1 MSQPPVFIFDLGK
14 VLVDFNYTIAAR
26 KVAARSLKSPHDLH
40 AFLGASP
47 LLGEYESGR
56 LTREGFFDAIRSQI
70 DFQGDVVEFGNYF
83 ADIFAEIEPMIGLHA
98 ELRER
103 GFKTYI
109 FSNTNDLAVEHIR
122 RNFPFFVN
130 FDGYIFSYEVGAMKP
145 LPKIYEAMETM
156 AGKSGSDL
164 IYIDDRPEN
173 IASGAARGWHAILHE
188 TPELTRAAVA
198 SRI

>member
-1 MSQPPVFIFDLGK
+1 MNQKPVFIFDLGK

-26 KVAARSLKSPHDLH
+26 KVAARSRKSPHDLH

-145 LPKIYEAMETM
+145 LPKIYEAMEAM